1 MGGGGRWEFL
11 LSFIWFNSN
20 LCYVCIRWKGLGGPW
35 RRMEG
40 CTEAGAAG
48 RGVQTEVG
56 TTGRVWLLQS
66 RWRRVKW
73 AQSAGIKRLEC
84 RRLKCFF
91 SLPFFPLM
99 RAFALDLSTT
109 GDSGCRREPRVDAR
123 SSFQAAVV
131 KANSEL
137 LPGSGPSEKSKC
149 AFFMHF
155 NTDIWTPQS
164 VLSKVLNAVTDASFL
179 YRHHTI

>member
-11 LSFIWFNSN
+11 LPFIWFNSN
-20 LCYVCIRWKGLGGPW
+20 LCYVCIRWKGPGG
-35 RRMEG
+35 RRREKDGRMER

-73 AQSAGIKRLEC
+73 AQSAGIKRLEN

-91 SLPFFPLM
+91 FLLFFPLM
-99 RAFALDLSTT
+99 RALALDFSTT
-109 GDSGCRREPRVDAR
+109 GDSGCRREPRVNAR

-131 KANSEL
+131 KANIRAASRIRAVW
-137 LPGSGPSEKSKC
+137 EK
-149 AFFMHF
+149 
-155 NTDIWTPQS
+155 
-164 VLSKVLNAVTDASFL
+164 
-179 YRHHTI
+179 